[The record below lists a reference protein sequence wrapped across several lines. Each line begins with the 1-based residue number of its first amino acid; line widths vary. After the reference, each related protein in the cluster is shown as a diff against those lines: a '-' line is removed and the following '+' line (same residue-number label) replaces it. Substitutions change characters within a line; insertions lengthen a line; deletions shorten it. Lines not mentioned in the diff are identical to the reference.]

1 MHGRA
6 RDRASGEAKRA
17 DSNLRSRRASTP
29 TTSSHNVPGHPRQIR
44 IAPNGTPR
52 IGPYRANIGPAERE
66 RNGVQGLLD
75 WLQFSAYYLTFWHG
89 LMLGIG
95 LGLCL
100 AAYAE
105 LVGNARA
112 RRRQR

>member
-1 MHGRA
+1 MQ
-6 RDRASGEAKRA
+6 DF
-17 DSNLRSRRASTP
+17 
-29 TTSSHNVPGHPRQIR
+29 
-44 IAPNGTPR
+44 
-52 IGPYRANIGPAERE
+52 
-66 RNGVQGLLD
+66 LD

-89 LMLGIG
+89 LALGTG

-105 LVGNARA
+105 LAGNARA